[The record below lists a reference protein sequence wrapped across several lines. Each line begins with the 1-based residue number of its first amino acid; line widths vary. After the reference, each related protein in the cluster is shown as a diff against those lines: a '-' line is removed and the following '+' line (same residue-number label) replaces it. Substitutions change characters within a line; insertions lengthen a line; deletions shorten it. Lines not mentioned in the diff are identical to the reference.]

1 MRKTLCVAVLLLAGC
16 GEKAK
21 QSDKPI
27 TLDQVPEAAMK
38 AAKAAAKKAYPD
50 VNFETATLR
59 GENVSS
65 SPANRRTARFTTS
78 KSRRPAKCSRWSS
91 RASSPRRVIHAG
103 LVESAAARA

>member
-50 VNFETATLR
+50 VKFETATLR
-59 GENVSS
+59 GENVYELTGKSK
-65 SPANRRTARFTTS
+65 NGKIHDVEVTATGE
-78 KSRRPAKCSRWSS
+78 
-91 RASSPRRVIHAG
+91 V
-103 LVESAAARA
+103 LEVE